1 MMKEN
6 SGFTIIELL
15 ITVAIAGT
23 LLAIALPSYRN
34 QVANNCLTA
43 NVNNLVTSLQ
53 LARSEATRRRAT
65 VFVTATSP
73 TATNEFGAGWTVWED
88 IDDDTN
94 IDDIEKIKVV
104 TTTCTATT
112 IDETGNDSEFQYR
125 PTGFIDNAGEFNV
138 CDDRTGETG
147 RQLTISVTGRP
158 NINSGYTCS

>member
-1 MMKEN
+1 MRKEN

-23 LLAIALPSYRN
+23 LLAVALPSYRN

-53 LARSEATRRRAT
+53 LARSEATKRRQT
-65 VFVTATSP
+65 VFVTASSP
-73 TATNEFGAGWTVWED
+73 TATNEWGAGWTVWQD
-88 IDDDTN
+88 IDDDSA

-112 IDETGNDSEFQYR
+112 IDETGNDSEFEYR
-125 PTGFIDNAGEFNV
+125 PTGFIDNPGEFNV

-147 RQLTISVTGRP
+147 RQLSISVTGRP
-158 NINSGYTCS
+158 NINSGLTCS